1 MLNSGVFKVHYLF
14 IYLCIVNIP
23 SFSQHPKVLIPEIR
37 MKKCYSGTELL
48 TVLCKIPTLCEIP
61 TLCDGLYYI

>member
-1 MLNSGVFKVHYLF
+1 
-14 IYLCIVNIP
+14 
-23 SFSQHPKVLIPEIR
+23 

-61 TLCDGLYYI
+61 TLCDGLYIYNVSVPEMERKVPIWNTSTQYGTL